1 MLYLKWPPRVANQ
14 THVDLDDGVD
24 GGGVDEPQVGEVPPR
39 GEPKVLDGAER
50 DDLAIQ
56 QLGGN

>member
-1 MLYLKWPPRVANQ
+1 MTTYAPPPRVANQ

-50 DDLAIQ
+50 DDLVIK
-56 QLGGN
+56 